1 MSGKV
6 SFTDSRRDE
15 KLGPPSCQLSQMEQ
29 GSEGCENYR
38 EPPVRMEKLH
48 EHFCQFGLL
57 LHCQCLK
64 VSLVYKGYLIFAEQ

>member
-38 EPPVRMEKLH
+38 EPPVRI
-48 EHFCQFGLL
+48 
-57 LHCQCLK
+57 
-64 VSLVYKGYLIFAEQ
+64 SL